1 MAGATGEIEWTGEH
15 ALVSPQV
22 RLPGDPRVLRTG
34 QLVAV
39 LLGVVLTLVTIVEPS
54 TRLALYIPYLRPV
67 LEVAGASIVLFAAL
81 ILAVPRESDVRPAA
95 RNAFAGA
102 LTVLAVSNG
111 LFGVLPVLSEAGLAP
126 DRELAFY
133 PWVAARY
140 VISLLFICAGLER
153 PRMGLARYLLFALGT
168 LAGVELAV
176 QLVSGRLLL
185 PVQVFSD
192 RGAPTVVVVSHL
204 GHALLQVVPA
214 ALFGLGAW
222 LAGRLYLRSAAPEHI
237 WLSLALIAQV
247 FAQLHEILYP
257 AFLGPILTS
266 ADPLRFLSFLLLACG
281 AFVQLA
287 RLYRSRYEAVHAQQ
301 ADLHRQE
308 ALLDD
313 LRRFAEHEHDFRTLV
328 SHELAT
334 PIATIRA
341 FAHVLEATAPDSL
354 DPSGRQALEGIRGE
368 ANRLM
373 ELVARMEELRDL
385 EVAGFRCELR
395 PVRIRPLLED
405 ASIFVQGVPG
415 AHPVA
420 IRCPDVRVEAD
431 PVRLGQALR
440 NVLVNATRYSPPN
453 SLVRIEGEVRSEG
466 RFRISVS
473 DEGPGIPGHERE
485 RVLRRYARGSS
496 GRGVEGRGVGL
507 YVASRI
513 AEAHHGALRIKPG
526 DGGRGT
532 KVVIEVRTAS

>member
-1 MAGATGEIEWTGEH
+1 MAGATGEIEWTAEH
-15 ALVSPQV
+15 ALMAAPVG
-22 RLPGDPRVLRTG
+22 LPGNARLLRTG
-34 QLVAV
+34 QVVAV
-39 LLGVVLTLVTIVEPS
+39 LLGTALTLVTVLVPS
-54 TRLALYIPYLRPV
+54 TRLALFVPYLRPL

-111 LFGVLPVLSEAGLAP
+111 VFGVLPVLSEAGLAP

-133 PWVAARY
+133 PWIAARY

-153 PRMGLARYLLFALGT
+153 PRMGLARYLAFALGT
-168 LAGVELAV
+168 LAAVELAL
-176 QLVSGRLLL
+176 QLVAGRLPL
-185 PVQVFSD
+185 PVQVFTSQ
-192 RGAPTVVVVSHL
+192 GAPTVVVISQL
-204 GHALLQVVPA
+204 GHAFLQIIPA

-287 RLYRSRYEAVHAQQ
+287 RLYRSRSEAVRAQQ

-341 FAHVLEATAPDSL
+341 FAHVLEATAPESL
-354 DPSGRQALEGIRGE
+354 EPSGRQALDGIRAE

-385 EVAGFRCELR
+385 EMAGFRCDLR
-395 PVRIRPLLED
+395 PVRVLPLLED
-405 ASIFVQGVPG
+405 ASIFVQGTPG
-415 AHPVA
+415 AHPVSVECA
-420 IRCPDVRVEAD
+420 DVRVLAD

-453 SLVRIEGEVRSEG
+453 SLVRIEGEVRSNG
-466 RFRISVS
+466 RFRISVT
-473 DEGPGIPGHERE
+473 DEGPGIPSHERE

-513 AEAHHGALRIKPG
+513 AEAHDGALRITPG
-526 DGGRGT
+526 PGGRGT
-532 KVVIEVRTAS
+532 RVLVEIGMAT